1 MYEYNTKI
9 ERVVD
14 GDTVDVFIDL
24 GFEVWHHQRLRLAGI
39 DAAEH
44 NTPFGAATKDYITK
58 LLEGKS
64 VKIQVSKP
72 DKYGRY
78 LATIFLGSA
87 VSINDQMVSNHIA
100 KAYSGDSKSG
110 LWTPEELA
118 VTTITAQIV

>member
-24 GFEVWHHQRLRLAGI
+24 GFEVWHHQRLRLLGI

-44 NTPFGAATKDYITK
+44 NTPFGAVTKEYMKKI
-58 LLEGKS
+58 LEGQS
-64 VKIQVSKP
+64 VKIQVTKP

-78 LATIFLGSA
+78 LASVFLKSD
-87 VSINDQMVSNHIA
+87 VSINDQMIKCGLA
-100 KAYSGDSKSG
+100 KPYTGDSKSG
-110 LWTPEELA
+110 LWTAEELA
-118 VTTITAQIV
+118 KTVIDVTLI